1 MKITESPREAFQILK
16 NNVSSEKKAE
26 YINTLMKAG
35 FDDVEALSFVS
46 PHIIPQM
53 KDNGAVM
60 DLLEPYGNT
69 IISVLVGSSKYA
81 QQASE
86 YDIINQIKYPFAIC
100 EKFQKKNLNV
110 NFGKALK
117 EIDEII
123 NICIKADKQ
132 PVITLATAFGNPYE
146 EDWGIDILMD
156 WIEELY
162 DKDLKYI
169 PLADT
174 TASADA
180 HLIGT
185 VFYNVI
191 EEFPDIEFNFH
202 MHSKPE
208 EIIDKIEGA
217 IDGGCTNFDTV
228 LKGRGGCPMT
238 GKELVANLDTFTFLN
253 YLDEKNIE
261 HKINREL
268 LNKAE
273 LLGKEMFT

>member
-1 MKITESPREAFQILK
+1 MKITESPREAFQTLK
-16 NNVSSEKKAE
+16 TDVSSEKKAE
-26 YINTLMKAG
+26 YINTLLKAG
-35 FDDVEALSFVS
+35 FDDVEVLSFVS

-53 KDNGAVM
+53 SDTGAVM
-60 DLLEPYGNT
+60 GLIEPDDRT
-69 IISVLVGSSKYA
+69 VISVLAGSSKYA
-81 QQASE
+81 LQASE
-86 YDIINQIKYPFAIC
+86 YDIINQIKYPFAIS

-110 NFGKALK
+110 NFNKALR

-123 NICIKADKQ
+123 NICVKTGKQ
-132 PVITLATAFGNPYE
+132 PVISLATAFGNPYE

-156 WIEELY
+156 RIEELS
-162 DKDLKYI
+162 DKGLSYI

-191 EEFPDIEFNFH
+191 EEFPEIEFNFH

-208 EIIDKIEGA
+208 EAIEKIEGA

-238 GKELVANLDTFTFLN
+238 GSEPVANLDTFTFLEF
-253 YLDEKNIE
+253 LDTNNIDHNIDIE
-261 HKINREL
+261 ILK
-268 LNKAE
+268 KAALFAE
-273 LLGKEMFT
+273 EIF